1 MFDIEPSR
9 TRFAESYGADA
20 GIVMPKNED
29 SAKDPLDFAQEYANK
44 VVKEHGLG
52 GGFDVTVEAS
62 GAEVCVQMGVCM
74 LKAGGTCKSTPRA
87 TGSPVSYKLGF
98 RHPGGSREAPNSCP
112 PLPSHCKGAQHQRY
126 VPLLSL
132 PNSRK
137 QP

>member
-29 SAKDPLDFAQEYANK
+29 PAKDALEFAQEYASK

-74 LKAGGTCKSTPRA
+74 LKAGGTCKSASRA
-87 TGSPVSYKLGF
+87 TILPCSYRFVF
-98 RHPGGSREAPNSCP
+98 RYPGWSRKAVNSRP
-112 PLPSHCKGAQHQRY
+112 SLPRNRKGAQHQGY
-126 VPLLSL
+126 FTPSS
-132 PNSRK
+132 P
-137 QP
+137 

>member
-29 SAKDPLDFAQEYANK
+29 PSKDPLEFAQEYAGQ
-44 VVKEHGLG
+44 VIKEHGLG

-74 LKAGGTCKSTPRA
+74 LKAGGTCKSA
-87 TGSPVSYKLGF
+87 SQAAGLSISNKL
-98 RHPGGSREAPNSCP
+98 
-112 PLPSHCKGAQHQRY
+112 
-126 VPLLSL
+126 VI
-132 PNSRK
+132 
-137 QP
+137 